1 MSPQSGA
8 DDELKRLRVAVS
20 DLERQVA
27 AHHRAEQWLRA
38 RNAANSVLVAASSFA
53 EAAPRL
59 LQGLG
64 EALAWQQGAVWK
76 VEARW
81 NVLRCVATWHESSI
95 RSSAFE
101 EVSRRRT
108 FAPGVGLP
116 GRVWRSRRPEW
127 ITRASTDTNFPRA
140 PLARQEGLNAG
151 FAFPVILDSEV
162 LGIVELFNREEQ
174 PEDPELLQMLE
185 VLGRE
190 MGEFV
195 KRARADETLDRFFT
209 LSLDLLCISGFDGV
223 FRRLNPAWTRVLGYT
238 LEELTSHPFLDFVHP
253 DDQAATLD
261 EMEKLTAEVHT
272 TIGFENRYR
281 TKDGSYRWLLW
292 TAAPL
297 PGDQLIYATARDVT
311 ERKEMEEQLHRL
323 REAAEAANAAKSD
336 FLARMSHEIRTPMNA
351 IIGMADL
358 LWETP
363 LTPEQREYARIFRRA
378 GNSLLELINDIL
390 DLSKIEA
397 GGMEIAQVEFDLSDV
412 IERSLE
418 ITAIRAHEKGLEL
431 VSHIAPDVP
440 LDLVGDPGRVRQV
453 LLNLLTNAV
462 KFTDHGEVVLRV
474 ERDPESNGIA
484 RLRFSVSDTGIG
496 ISADKQ
502 ALVFENFTQAD
513 SSTTHSHGGT
523 GLGLPIC
530 KRLVALMGGHL
541 TIESEPGVG
550 STFRFTLSFPVSGKP
565 RRTPGCTVV
574 DLKGLNTLV
583 VDDNATN
590 RMILRQMLVSWGA
603 EVREA
608 GDGADA
614 IAQLTAAYR
623 AGIPFGL
630 VLLDC
635 RMPGMDGYDVADHIR
650 SQPSLAGA
658 VVLMLTSE
666 NRDGDAARC
675 RELGIGAYLVK
686 PLRRM
691 DLLAA
696 LGTAF
701 ESRPMA
707 EASVPPPTAPEFA
720 ATSLRILLAEDSED
734 NLVLVDSYLRDS
746 GYRLEIVR
754 NGEEALT
761 RFKEGQFDLVLMDM
775 QMPVM
780 DGYRATELIR
790 AWEREQSR
798 APAPILALTAYALGV
813 DAERSTRA
821 GCSAHLSKP
830 IRRQDLLAAIRK
842 FTAIEVHVGAQ
853 LREII
858 PGYLERQRGVIATI
872 AQALPAEDYESIR
885 MLGHRMK
892 GSGAGYGF
900 QRITDI
906 GAALEE
912 AAVKEDARTIGEQSR
927 ILEEFLSR
935 VEVVYD

>member
-1 MSPQSGA
+1 
-8 DDELKRLRVAVS
+8 
-20 DLERQVA
+20 
-27 AHHRAEQWLRA
+27 
-38 RNAANSVLVAASSFA
+38 
-53 EAAPRL
+53 
-59 LQGLG
+59 
-64 EALAWQQGAVWK
+64 
-76 VEARW
+76 
-81 NVLRCVATWHESSI
+81 
-95 RSSAFE
+95 
-101 EVSRRRT
+101 
-108 FAPGVGLP
+108 
-116 GRVWRSRRPEW
+116 
-127 ITRASTDTNFPRA
+127 
-140 PLARQEGLNAG
+140 
-151 FAFPVILDSEV
+151 
-162 LGIVELFNREEQ
+162 
-174 PEDPELLQMLE
+174 
-185 VLGRE
+185 
-190 MGEFV
+190 
-195 KRARADETLDRFFT
+195 
-209 LSLDLLCISGFDGV
+209 
-223 FRRLNPAWTRVLGYT
+223 
-238 LEELTSHPFLDFVHP
+238 
-253 DDQAATLD
+253 
-261 EMEKLTAEVHT
+261 
-272 TIGFENRYR
+272 
-281 TKDGSYRWLLW
+281 
-292 TAAPL
+292 
-297 PGDQLIYATARDVT
+297 
-311 ERKEMEEQLHRL
+311 
-323 REAAEAANAAKSD
+323 
-336 FLARMSHEIRTPMNA
+336 
-351 IIGMADL
+351 
-358 LWETP
+358 
-363 LTPEQREYARIFRRA
+363 
-378 GNSLLELINDIL
+378 
-390 DLSKIEA
+390 
-397 GGMEIAQVEFDLSDV
+397 
-412 IERSLE
+412 
-418 ITAIRAHEKGLEL
+418 
-431 VSHIAPDVP
+431 
-440 LDLVGDPGRVRQV
+440 
-453 LLNLLTNAV
+453 
-462 KFTDHGEVVLRV
+462 
-474 ERDPESNGIA
+474 
-484 RLRFSVSDTGIG
+484 
-496 ISADKQ
+496 
-502 ALVFENFTQAD
+502 
-513 SSTTHSHGGT
+513 
-523 GLGLPIC
+523 
-530 KRLVALMGGHL
+530 MGGHL

-565 RRTPGCTVV
+565 RRTTGCTVV

-590 RMILRQMLVSWGA
+590 RMIVRQMLVSWGA

-675 RELGIGAYLVK
+675 RELSIGAYLVK